1 MQKIEPFVFF
11 KGKKTTP
18 YRVGGETELTNF
30 INPFQIHNFTILMRC
45 CCLVYFSSTYI
56 PSSPW
61 YFEAGQCSVTLR
73 EGYSALFCVVVLSIE
88 PSKAIEKK
96 VPPLSVDSLFRHSR
110 KTLFVYL
117 YYYPKWDTTTALT
130 ARYYNASFWRH
141 SNPIFK
147 CTQNKHR
154 SSHKNSSGVQFLCK
168 DWLYNNSK
176 TASCVWVEVFFDQI
190 VGRTHCGVPG

>member
-1 MQKIEPFVFF
+1 MNEITNAPQCKKIEPFVFF

-18 YRVGGETELTNF
+18 YRVGGKTELTKF
-30 INPFQIHNFTILMRC
+30 INPFQIHNFNVVLLFGVFFKYIL
-45 CCLVYFSSTYI
+45 
-56 PSSPW
+56 SSPW

-117 YYYPKWDTTTALT
+117 YYYPK
-130 ARYYNASFWRH
+130 
-141 SNPIFK
+141 
-147 CTQNKHR
+147 
-154 SSHKNSSGVQFLCK
+154 
-168 DWLYNNSK
+168 
-176 TASCVWVEVFFDQI
+176 
-190 VGRTHCGVPG
+190 